1 MNIIFMNSQN
11 SQTSER
17 ESPLIKLTD
26 EFEEK
31 Q

>member
-1 MNIIFMNSQN
+1 MNLIFMNSQN
-11 SQTSER
+11 SKTSER
-17 ESPLIKLTD
+17 ESLLIKLTD